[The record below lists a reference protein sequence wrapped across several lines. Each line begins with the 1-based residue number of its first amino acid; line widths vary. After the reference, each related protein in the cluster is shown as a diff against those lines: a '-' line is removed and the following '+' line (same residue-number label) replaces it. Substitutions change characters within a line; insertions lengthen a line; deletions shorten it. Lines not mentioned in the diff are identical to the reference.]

1 MVKWTRD
8 QIIREILR
16 REASGLPLNL
26 GGDQPVGQALY
37 QAGSRVFGSWRNA
50 VMAAGIPPEQ
60 ARANDNWR
68 PCRILAA
75 IRSLSRRRRALRPAE
90 LDRRYAHLVNA
101 ARRHFGSWAMA
112 AVAAG
117 VDPAKLQRTPSWTRE
132 RIIEAILKRALNNE
146 PLRSRAVRPRS
157 LADAGTRVFGS
168 WRSALSAAGIDLTQ
182 QTVASPDVA
191 DNTQM
196 QPAPAR
202 GGLRRSDLRR
212 QVLQAIQARLRQRRM
227 LNATSVLEDDSH
239 LYWVAKGCYG
249 SWRRALLAA
258 GLNPD
263 HFRRRIECAAV
274 GR

>member
-1 MVKWTRD
+1 MVKWTREH
-8 QIIREILR
+8 IIREILR
-16 REASGLPLNL
+16 REAARLPLNL
-26 GGDQPVGQALY
+26 GGEQPVDQALY

-50 VMAAGIPPEQ
+50 VMAAGIPPE
-60 ARANDNWR
+60 RAKAKGDWS
-68 PCRILAA
+68 PCRILAT

-90 LDRRYAHLVNA
+90 LERRYGHLVDA
-101 ARRHFGSWAMA
+101 ARHHFGSWAKA

-117 VDPAKLQRTPSWTRE
+117 VDPAKLKRTPSWTRE
-132 RIIEAILKRALNNE
+132 RIIEAILKRALTNE
-146 PLRSRAVRPRS
+146 PLKSRAVRPRS

-168 WRSALSAAGIDLTQ
+168 WRSALLAAGVDVTR
-182 QTVASPDVA
+182 QTVASPGVA
-191 DNTQM
+191 DNTPM
-196 QPAPAR
+196 QPVPAR
-202 GGLRRSDLRR
+202 GGLRRSDLGG
-212 QVLQAIQARLRQRRM
+212 QVLEAIQVRLRQRRM